1 MSQEQKFHL
10 GEYQELFDF
19 SDDINQFTSS
29 LLNEFNGRKI
39 KLFDLPAYQRI
50 FLFIV
55 TRSIKTFASILVLCK
70 AGYGQDVSTLLRSL
84 LENLVTAKYIIHDPD
99 TADEKARRFVA
110 YKWVIFK
117 RQLPEQEKMA
127 KTASVEQKNELLER
141 KHKIQKKVDEFK
153 NNFNIISDK
162 ALITWS
168 GKSIRDMAK
177 KVDHK
182 LLDEYEKTFRLCSR
196 FSHPSILGDNEY
208 LIQDDKNL
216 IFSPLPSD
224 IGIVTNLVSAIKYE
238 MEFLNVTNHLF
249 KLNKQAEIVKFTTN
263 YDTLFNNVKYSED
276 ALAKKSAQTP
286 SSMLREST
294 VTFKTDL

>member
-10 GEYQELFDF
+10 GEYRELFEF
-19 SDDINQFTSS
+19 SDDINHFTSS
-29 LLNEFNGRKI
+29 LLNEFNNRRI

-55 TRSIKTFASILVLCK
+55 TRSIKTYASILVLCK

-84 LENLVTAKYIIHDPD
+84 LENLVTAKYIIHDPS

-117 RQLPEQEKMA
+117 RQLPEQEKMFR
-127 KTASVEQKNELLER
+127 TANSEQKNELYE
-141 KHKIQKKVDEFK
+141 KKQKIQKKVDEFK
-153 NNFNIISDK
+153 VNFQITSDK

-208 LIQDDKNL
+208 LIQDNNNL

-224 IGIVTNLVSAIKYE
+224 IGIVSNLINALKYE
-238 MEFLNVTNHLF
+238 LDFLTITNQLF
-249 KLNKQAEIVKFTTN
+249 KLHKQKEIDQYLTK
-263 YDTLFNNVKYSED
+263 YQYLFSNERYSED
-276 ALAKKSAQTP
+276 ALSNKTAQSP
-286 SSMLREST
+286 ALSIREST
-294 VTFKTDL
+294 ITFKTE

>member
-1 MSQEQKFHL
+1 MNKEQKFHL
-10 GEYQELFDF
+10 GEYRELFDF
-19 SDDINQFTSS
+19 SDDINRFTSS
-29 LLNEFNGRKI
+29 LLNDFNNRKI
-39 KLFDLPAYQRI
+39 RLFDLPAYQRI

-84 LENLVTAKYIIHDPD
+84 LENLITAKFIIHDPA

-117 RQLPEQEKMA
+117 RQLPEQEKMT
-127 KTASVEQKNELLER
+127 KTAPAEQKNELIER
-141 KHKIQKKVDEFK
+141 KIKIQKKVDEFK
-153 NNFNIISDK
+153 KNFHIISDK

-238 MEFLNVTNHLF
+238 MEFLNVTDHLF

-276 ALAKKSAQTP
+276 TLAKKSAQTP

-294 VTFKTDL
+294 VAFKTDL

>member
-1 MSQEQKFHL
+1 MNQEQKFHL
-10 GEYQELFDF
+10 GEHRELFDF
-19 SDDINQFTSS
+19 SDEINHFTSS
-29 LLNEFNGRKI
+29 LLNEFNNRRI

-55 TRSIKTFASILVLCK
+55 TRSIKTYASILVLCK

-84 LENLVTAKYIIHDPD
+84 LENLVTAKYIIHDPL

-117 RQLPEQEKMA
+117 RQLPEQEKMFRSA
-127 KTASVEQKNELLER
+127 NSEQKNELFE
-141 KHKIQKKVDEFK
+141 KKQKIQKKVDEFK
-153 NNFNIISDK
+153 VNFHITSDK

-208 LIQDDKNL
+208 LIQDNNNL
-216 IFSPLPSD
+216 IFSL
-224 IGIVTNLVSAIKYE
+224 
-238 MEFLNVTNHLF
+238 FLRTSGLF
-249 KLNKQAEIVKFTTN
+249 
-263 YDTLFNNVKYSED
+263 
-276 ALAKKSAQTP
+276 
-286 SSMLREST
+286 ST
-294 VTFKTDL
+294 

>member
-1 MSQEQKFHL
+1 MNQEQKFHL
-10 GEYQELFDF
+10 GEYRELFEF
-19 SDDINQFTSS
+19 SDEINHFTSS
-29 LLNEFNGRKI
+29 LLNEFNNRRI

-55 TRSIKTFASILVLCK
+55 TRSIKTYASILVLCK

-84 LENLVTAKYIIHDPD
+84 LENLVTAKYIIHDPS

-117 RQLPEQEKMA
+117 RQLPEQEKMFR
-127 KTASVEQKNELLER
+127 TANSEQKNELYE
-141 KHKIQKKVDEFK
+141 KKQKIQKKVDEFK
-153 NNFNIISDK
+153 VNFQITSDK

-208 LIQDDKNL
+208 LIQDNNNL

-224 IGIVTNLVSAIKYE
+224 IGIVSNLINALKYE
-238 MEFLNVTNHLF
+238 LDFLTITNQLF
-249 KLNKQAEIVKFTTN
+249 KLHKQKEIDQYLTK
-263 YDTLFNNVKYSED
+263 YQYLFSNERYSED
-276 ALAKKSAQTP
+276 ALSNKTAQSP
-286 SSMLREST
+286 ALSIREST
-294 VTFKTDL
+294 ITFKTE